1 MTQYI
6 DYKQLKEALSFQTVL
21 SHYGINHKVDRV
33 QDQISCPFHDDDKPS
48 CSVNKQ
54 RGMFRCFGCDEQGN
68 VLKFVCL
75 MENLDDEKPE
85 ELATAANIAVE
96 DILGRKTEGFSRNRK
111 CKITRNKP
119 LQATPVKKDKSTE
132 EPVKVTSVNKPL
144 TFELQ
149 NLQQDH
155 LEYEARGVSQ
165 EMRTSFGL
173 GYYDQKGMMKGRLVF
188 PIHNG
193 KGELVAYCGRWP
205 DDNPP
210 EGEGKYKL
218 PKGFNKSIELYN
230 QHRAK
235 ELLQEQDWHLPLI
248 IVEGY
253 WSAIRLYA
261 AGYPVVATFGHDLS
275 EKQALMI
282 AQMTEDAIVIY
293 DGDVPG
299 QTGMARALVNLS
311 QYIFVKTIVLEEG
324 EKPDTMDL
332 DQLAISV
339 E

>member
-1 MTQYI
+1 MTKYI
-6 DYKQLKEALSFQTVL
+6 DYKQLKNELSFPTVL
-21 SHYGINHKVDRV
+21 SHYGINHQSERV

-54 RGMFRCFGCDEQGN
+54 RGMFRCFGCNEQGN

-75 MENLDDEKPE
+75 MENQDDEKPE
-85 ELATAANIAVE
+85 ELAIAAKIAVE
-96 DILGRKTEGFSRNRK
+96 DILGRKLVDFSRNRK
-111 CKITRNKP
+111 GKVTHNKSS
-119 LQATPVKKDKSTE
+119 QTTTTKKDKSSE
-132 EPVKVTSVNKPL
+132 EPSSLTSFNKPL
-144 TFELQ
+144 NFELQ
-149 NLQQDH
+149 NLQQNH
-155 LEYEARGVSQ
+155 PEYEVRGVSQ

-193 KGELVAYCGRWP
+193 KGELVAYCGRWH

-235 ELLQEQDWHLPLI
+235 EMLAEQDWHLPLI

-253 WSAIRLYA
+253 WSAVRLHA

-275 EKQALMI
+275 EKQALLI
-282 AQMTEDAIVIY
+282 AQMTEDAIVVY

-299 QTGMARALVNLS
+299 QTGMARALVKLS
-311 QYIFVKTIVLEEG
+311 QYIFVKTIVLEED